1 MNNLASKFS
10 TMPRLI
16 ALFSLICS
24 FAFFSCQRQTPVVPV
39 SNPEIFANFPNIRI
53 DSSAGP
59 FATGPCEPSI
69 AISPVDSNIVVA
81 GAILDKVYYS
91 SNGGITW
98 KKKTLTSPYGVYGDP
113 MLLAD
118 NKGDFY
124 YAHLSDPKGSQG
136 SDPTWLDR
144 IVIQKSTDKG
154 ATWSQGTYAG
164 LHHPKD
170 QDKHWLAVDPRD
182 NSLVMTWTEF
192 DKYDSKD
199 PKDKSRI
206 LFARSN
212 DGGKTWSSEANLS
225 QLEGDC
231 LDDDNTTEG
240 AVPAIGPK
248 GEIYVAWSYANK
260 IYFDRSLDAGKTWL
274 ATDKVIADQ
283 PGGWTFDIPG
293 IFRANGLPITATDLS
308 NGPNRGTIY
317 VNWCDQR
324 NGTNDTDV
332 WIAKSTDGGN
342 SWSAPTRVNNDGAGH
357 QQFFTWLAVDPVT
370 GYLYVVF
377 YDRRNH
383 SDDNTDVYLAYSKDG
398 GKTFVNAKI
407 SQSPFLPTKTI
418 FFGDYNHLS
427 VYNGR
432 VRPIWTRLQNGNLSV
447 WTALVR
453 LK

>member
-1 MNNLASKFS
+1 
-10 TMPRLI
+10 
-16 ALFSLICS
+16 
-24 FAFFSCQRQTPVVPV
+24 
-39 SNPEIFANFPNIRI
+39 
-53 DSSAGP
+53 
-59 FATGPCEPSI
+59 
-69 AISPVDSNIVVA
+69 
-81 GAILDKVYYS
+81 
-91 SNGGITW
+91 
-98 KKKTLTSPYGVYGDP
+98 
-113 MLLAD
+113 
-118 NKGDFY
+118 
-124 YAHLSDPKGSQG
+124 
-136 SDPTWLDR
+136 
-144 IVIQKSTDKG
+144 
-154 ATWSQGTYAG
+154 
-164 LHHPKD
+164 
-170 QDKHWLAVDPRD
+170 
-182 NSLVMTWTEF
+182 MTWTEF

-274 ATDKVIADQ
+274 ATDKVVADQ

>member
-1 MNNLASKFS
+1 MNNLAPKFS

-39 SNPEIFANFPNIRI
+39 SNPEIFVNFPNIRI

-154 ATWSQGTYAG
+154 VTWSQGTYAG

-274 ATDKVIADQ
+274 ATDKVVADQ

-332 WIAKSTDGGN
+332 WIAQSTDGGN

-383 SDDNTDVYLAYSKDG
+383 RDDNTDVYLAYSKDG

>member
-24 FAFFSCQRQTPVVPV
+24 FAFFSCQRQTPAVPV

-69 AISPVDSNIVVA
+69 AISPIDSNIVVA

-136 SDPTWLDR
+136 NDPTWLDR

-192 DKYDSKD
+192 DKYDSRD

-212 DGGKTWSSEANLS
+212 DGGKTWSSEATLS

-274 ATDKVIADQ
+274 ATDKVVADQ

-342 SWSAPTRVNNDGAGH
+342 SWSGPTRVNNDGAGH

-383 SDDNTDVYLAYSKDG
+383 PDDNTDVYLAYSKDG

-407 SQSPFLPTKTI
+407 SQSPFLPAKTI

-432 VRPIWTRLQNGNLSV
+432 VRPIWTRLHNGNLSV

>member
-1 MNNLASKFS
+1 MDNLPQNYTVMSRSAILLSLCVVL
-10 TMPRLI
+10 T
-16 ALFSLICS
+16 ALN
-24 FAFFSCQRQTPVVPV
+24 CQRQTPNAPVTPTEVV
-39 SNPEIFANFPNIRI
+39 ANFPNIRI
-53 DSSAGP
+53 DSSAGL

-81 GAILDKVYYS
+81 GAILDRVYYS

-98 KKKTLTSPYGVYGDP
+98 KKKTLTSPFGVYGDP
-113 MLLAD
+113 VLLAD
-118 NKGDFY
+118 AKGDFY
-124 YAHLSDPKGSQG
+124 YAHLSDPSGRSG
-136 SDPTWLDR
+136 GDPTWLDR
-144 IVIQKSTDKG
+144 IVVQKSTDNG
-154 ATWSQGTYAG
+154 VNWSPGTYAG

-182 NSLVMTWTEF
+182 NSIVMTWTEF
-192 DKYDSKD
+192 DKYDSRE

-206 LFARSN
+206 LFARSS
-212 DGGKTWSSEANLS
+212 DGGKTWGNEASLS

-240 AVPAIGPK
+240 AVPAIGPN
-248 GEIYVAWSYANK
+248 GEIYVAWAYANK

-274 ATDKVIADQ
+274 ATDKVVAEQ

-308 NGPNRGTIY
+308 SGPNRGTIY

-324 NGTNDTDV
+324 HGSNDTDV
-332 WIAKSTDGGN
+332 WLAKSTDGGN
-342 SWSAPTRVNNDGAGH
+342 TWSAPLRVNNDGAGNH
-357 QQFFTWLAVDPVT
+357 QFFTWLAVDPVT

-383 SDDNTDVYLAYSKDG
+383 EDDKTDVYLAYSKDG

-407 SQSPFLPTKTI
+407 SQSPFLPTKDV

-432 VRPIWTRLQNGNLSV
+432 VRPIWTRLQDGKLSV

>member
-16 ALFSLICS
+16 ALFSLMS
-24 FAFFSCQRQTPVVPV
+24 GFAFFSCQRQTPVVPV
-39 SNPEIFANFPNIRI
+39 SNPEIFVNFPNIRI

-98 KKKTLTSPYGVYGDP
+98 KKKTLSSPYGVYGDP

-274 ATDKVIADQ
+274 ATDKVVADQ

>member
-16 ALFSLICS
+16 ALFSLLS
-24 FAFFSCQRQTPVVPV
+24 GFAFFSCQRQTPTIPV

-53 DSSAGP
+53 DSSAGA
-59 FATGPCEPSI
+59 FAVGPCEPSI

-81 GAILDKVYYS
+81 GAILDRVYYS

-274 ATDKVIADQ
+274 ATDKVVADQ

-357 QQFFTWLAVDPVT
+357 QQFFNWLSVDPVT

-383 SDDNTDVYLAYSKDG
+383 PDDNTDVYLAYSKDG

-407 SQSPFLPTKTI
+407 SQAPFLPTKTI

>member
-24 FAFFSCQRQTPVVPV
+24 FAFFSCQRQTPAVPV

-154 ATWSQGTYAG
+154 VTWSQGTYAG

-274 ATDKVIADQ
+274 ATDKVVADQ

-332 WIAKSTDGGN
+332 WIAQSTDGGN

-383 SDDNTDVYLAYSKDG
+383 RDDNTDVYLAYSKDG